1 MIAPR
6 RLLLLRVLLIINL
19 SLIYRNLGTVV
30 INQAKC
36 SRVYELGTICTDF
49 SFIHT
54 FLSLLLVGIP

>member
-30 INQAKC
+30 INQTKC

-54 FLSLLLVGIP
+54 FLFLLLVGIP